1 MDKTEYRLKLEEM
14 TKRVEEQ
21 DFANALQI
29 AKSIDWRRVK
39 SIRTLNMVADIYEVN
54 RDYRGCKDILLLAY
68 DRATIGKSILYRLT
82 EISLKLGEVDDAVDF
97 YTEYTEV
104 APNDNSRYILKY
116 KIYKAR
122 RSPLADQIAILE
134 EYKDREYTERWA
146 YELAVLYN
154 RAGDTQ
160 KAIETCDDLILWFS
174 EGKYVLKAMELKMK
188 YQPLSPS
195 QKSLY
200 EQEKLL
206 YGRQEKRRT
215 GSISVPGVKAPAGT
229 APAAD
234 ISGNIPQTGA
244 VKTPVSEYGRP
255 EAGAAST
262 AAFGAVGSET
272 SDFAGSGSS
281 ARKNWAE
288 ERIQPRREEKV
299 DSRAVLKK
307 MERAGAAITKDVSA
321 DDAMEEAAATDV
333 SMDDYSVT
341 SHEFMGKTA
350 NLKEQLAK
358 SIHDVFSGIRKTAP
372 QVEDLKVAEEEAA
385 QSAPEEDIGNIKVQ
399 ELEPERVEAEVKP
412 HPEAAKTI
420 MSRPEEP
427 EQEEQIKGQMS
438 FADFDLDALLKET
451 ASSLSEG
458 IAAGDFREKA
468 DAAAAGVRSRE
479 TEDIAPE
486 EAEPQEQAEPA
497 AAAEETEDSEA
508 AEAVSDADT
517 AEEAVSGEA
526 APEEAVASEAEEVIS
541 EEKSEEKS
549 EEEVFVAAEEIAAQ
563 AAGGENETAEETPA
577 PGKPLYNE
585 ELEIPDPEPTPEERA
600 QRTIPL
606 NKIGQNTVPISIE
619 EVLREE
625 TPEER
630 RIRILND
637 AKPTRMSDE
646 QRKIFTYFAR
656 IPGMDRQILEAVGHV
671 YEHAGEHTSRRGN
684 IAVMGA
690 EGTGKTR
697 LTHGLIVAMCQDLGL
712 DAAKTARIK
721 GSAMNGK
728 DPAKIVA
735 KMSGGFLVI
744 ENAGAMNQETVD
756 KLNRAM
762 EFRTDCMVLIIEDEK
777 TNMRAL
783 LKQYPQ
789 FAEKFDTVI
798 SIPVFTND
806 ELVTFARTYATENGC
821 KMDEMGV
828 LALYTLIGNNQSEE
842 EPVTISRVKEMV
854 DHAIAHAR
862 KGGRRRGKRGSG
874 RDRNREK
881 WTVLYE
887 KDFEA

>member
-29 AKSIDWRRVK
+29 AESIDWRRVK

-262 AAFGAVGSET
+262 AAFGAGGSET
-272 SDFAGSGSS
+272 ADFAGSGSS

-307 MERAGAAITKDVSA
+307 MERAGAAITRDVSA

-341 SHEFMGKTA
+341 SHEF
-350 NLKEQLAK
+350 L
-358 SIHDVFSGIRKTAP
+358 
-372 QVEDLKVAEEEAA
+372 
-385 QSAPEEDIGNIKVQ
+385 
-399 ELEPERVEAEVKP
+399 
-412 HPEAAKTI
+412 
-420 MSRPEEP
+420 
-427 EQEEQIKGQMS
+427 
-438 FADFDLDALLKET
+438 
-451 ASSLSEG
+451 
-458 IAAGDFREKA
+458 
-468 DAAAAGVRSRE
+468 
-479 TEDIAPE
+479 
-486 EAEPQEQAEPA
+486 
-497 AAAEETEDSEA
+497 
-508 AEAVSDADT
+508 
-517 AEEAVSGEA
+517 
-526 APEEAVASEAEEVIS
+526 
-541 EEKSEEKS
+541 
-549 EEEVFVAAEEIAAQ
+549 
-563 AAGGENETAEETPA
+563 
-577 PGKPLYNE
+577 
-585 ELEIPDPEPTPEERA
+585 
-600 QRTIPL
+600 
-606 NKIGQNTVPISIE
+606 
-619 EVLREE
+619 
-625 TPEER
+625 
-630 RIRILND
+630 
-637 AKPTRMSDE
+637 
-646 QRKIFTYFAR
+646 
-656 IPGMDRQILEAVGHV
+656 
-671 YEHAGEHTSRRGN
+671 
-684 IAVMGA
+684 
-690 EGTGKTR
+690 
-697 LTHGLIVAMCQDLGL
+697 
-712 DAAKTARIK
+712 
-721 GSAMNGK
+721 
-728 DPAKIVA
+728 
-735 KMSGGFLVI
+735 
-744 ENAGAMNQETVD
+744 
-756 KLNRAM
+756 
-762 EFRTDCMVLIIEDEK
+762 
-777 TNMRAL
+777 
-783 LKQYPQ
+783 
-789 FAEKFDTVI
+789 
-798 SIPVFTND
+798 
-806 ELVTFARTYATENGC
+806 
-821 KMDEMGV
+821 
-828 LALYTLIGNNQSEE
+828 
-842 EPVTISRVKEMV
+842 
-854 DHAIAHAR
+854 
-862 KGGRRRGKRGSG
+862 GKRPI
-874 RDRNREK
+874 
-881 WTVLYE
+881 
-887 KDFEA
+887 

>member
-29 AKSIDWRRVK
+29 AESIDWRRVK

-272 SDFAGSGSS
+272 ADFAGSGSS

-307 MERAGAAITKDVSA
+307 MERAGAAITRDVSA

-341 SHEFMGKTA
+341 SHEFLGKTA

-468 DAAAAGVRSRE
+468 DAAVTGVKSRE

-486 EAEPQEQAEPA
+486 EAESQEQAEPA

-526 APEEAVASEAEEVIS
+526 APEEAVMPEADEAVPDEKPEAEP
-541 EEKSEEKS
+541 

-563 AAGGENETAEETPA
+563 AAGGENETVEETPA

-712 DAAKTARIK
+712 DAAKT
-721 GSAMNGK
+721 S
-728 DPAKIVA
+728 
-735 KMSGGFLVI
+735 
-744 ENAGAMNQETVD
+744 
-756 KLNRAM
+756 
-762 EFRTDCMVLIIEDEK
+762 
-777 TNMRAL
+777 
-783 LKQYPQ
+783 
-789 FAEKFDTVI
+789 
-798 SIPVFTND
+798 
-806 ELVTFARTYATENGC
+806 
-821 KMDEMGV
+821 
-828 LALYTLIGNNQSEE
+828 
-842 EPVTISRVKEMV
+842 
-854 DHAIAHAR
+854 
-862 KGGRRRGKRGSG
+862 
-874 RDRNREK
+874 
-881 WTVLYE
+881 
-887 KDFEA
+887 

>member
-29 AKSIDWRRVK
+29 AESIDWRRVK

-272 SDFAGSGSS
+272 ADFAGSGSS

-307 MERAGAAITKDVSA
+307 MERAGAAITRDVSA

-341 SHEFMGKTA
+341 SHEFLGKTA

-358 SIHDVFSGIRKTAP
+358 ASMMYSPA
-372 QVEDLKVAEEEAA
+372 
-385 QSAPEEDIGNIKVQ
+385 SA
-399 ELEPERVEAEVKP
+399 
-412 HPEAAKTI
+412 
-420 MSRPEEP
+420 
-427 EQEEQIKGQMS
+427 
-438 FADFDLDALLKET
+438 
-451 ASSLSEG
+451 
-458 IAAGDFREKA
+458 
-468 DAAAAGVRSRE
+468 
-479 TEDIAPE
+479 
-486 EAEPQEQAEPA
+486 
-497 AAAEETEDSEA
+497 
-508 AEAVSDADT
+508 
-517 AEEAVSGEA
+517 
-526 APEEAVASEAEEVIS
+526 
-541 EEKSEEKS
+541 
-549 EEEVFVAAEEIAAQ
+549 
-563 AAGGENETAEETPA
+563 
-577 PGKPLYNE
+577 
-585 ELEIPDPEPTPEERA
+585 
-600 QRTIPL
+600 
-606 NKIGQNTVPISIE
+606 
-619 EVLREE
+619 
-625 TPEER
+625 
-630 RIRILND
+630 
-637 AKPTRMSDE
+637 
-646 QRKIFTYFAR
+646 
-656 IPGMDRQILEAVGHV
+656 
-671 YEHAGEHTSRRGN
+671 
-684 IAVMGA
+684 
-690 EGTGKTR
+690 R
-697 LTHGLIVAMCQDLGL
+697 L
-712 DAAKTARIK
+712 
-721 GSAMNGK
+721 
-728 DPAKIVA
+728 
-735 KMSGGFLVI
+735 
-744 ENAGAMNQETVD
+744 
-756 KLNRAM
+756 
-762 EFRTDCMVLIIEDEK
+762 
-777 TNMRAL
+777 
-783 LKQYPQ
+783 
-789 FAEKFDTVI
+789 
-798 SIPVFTND
+798 
-806 ELVTFARTYATENGC
+806 
-821 KMDEMGV
+821 
-828 LALYTLIGNNQSEE
+828 
-842 EPVTISRVKEMV
+842 
-854 DHAIAHAR
+854 
-862 KGGRRRGKRGSG
+862 RRR
-874 RDRNREK
+874 
-881 WTVLYE
+881 
-887 KDFEA
+887 

>member
-29 AKSIDWRRVK
+29 AESIDWRRVK

-272 SDFAGSGSS
+272 ADFAGSGSS

-307 MERAGAAITKDVSA
+307 MERAGAAITRDVSA

-341 SHEFMGKTA
+341 SHEFLGKTA

-697 LTHGLIVAMCQDLGL
+697 LTHG
-712 DAAKTARIK
+712 
-721 GSAMNGK
+721 
-728 DPAKIVA
+728 
-735 KMSGGFLVI
+735 
-744 ENAGAMNQETVD
+744 
-756 KLNRAM
+756 
-762 EFRTDCMVLIIEDEK
+762 
-777 TNMRAL
+777 AL
-783 LKQYPQ
+783 P
-789 FAEKFDTVI
+789 
-798 SIPVFTND
+798 
-806 ELVTFARTYATENGC
+806 
-821 KMDEMGV
+821 
-828 LALYTLIGNNQSEE
+828 
-842 EPVTISRVKEMV
+842 
-854 DHAIAHAR
+854 
-862 KGGRRRGKRGSG
+862 
-874 RDRNREK
+874 
-881 WTVLYE
+881 
-887 KDFEA
+887 